1 MGYIWLQQICDA
13 IFIVFLPDAAKMMQ
27 CSSGVVEQAPLFALS
42 QKIEF

>member
-42 QKIEF
+42 QKMEF